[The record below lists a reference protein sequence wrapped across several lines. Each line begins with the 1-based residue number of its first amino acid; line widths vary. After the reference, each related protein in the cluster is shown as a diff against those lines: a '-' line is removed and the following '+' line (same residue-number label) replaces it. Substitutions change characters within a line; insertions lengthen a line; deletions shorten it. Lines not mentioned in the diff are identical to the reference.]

1 MPLSASDRVAI
12 TEVIAR
18 YCHGTDS
25 GDGQS
30 VAEQFTVDG
39 ILEIAGSWQARGR
52 EQIAQIG
59 DYPNKPKHWVSSIV
73 IEGTG
78 STASA
83 TTYYAAVG
91 HGGPLYATGIYE
103 SQLTKQLNGQWKLL
117 HHRYTGDPVL
127 RSRPQTAPKRNPEAL
142 TVEDRLAIMELVA
155 RYNRALSGRDADAA
169 AATFAED
176 GVLEATGQAG
186 LKGRAAVAQM
196 VRALPTEDVHY
207 WTTNFI
213 IDGNTHQANSR
224 AYFASLRGNQVVS
237 TGTYADTVAK
247 IDGEWRFV
255 RRQLS
260 LDSKADARR

>member
-18 YCHGTDS
+18 YCHGTDT

-30 VAEQFTVDG
+30 VADQFTVDG

-52 EQIAQIG
+52 EQIKQVG
-59 DYPNKPKHWVSSIV
+59 DFPNKPKHWVSGIV

-91 HGGPLYATGIYE
+91 NGGPLYSTGIYE

-117 HHRYTGDPVL
+117 HHRYTGDPVV
-127 RSRPQTAPKRNPEAL
+127 RSRPVPASRRNPEAL

-155 RYNRALSGRDADAA
+155 RYNRALSTRDADAA
-169 AATFAED
+169 AAAFAED
-176 GVLEATGQAG
+176 GVLETTGQADVR
-186 LKGRAAVAQM
+186 GRAAVAQT
-196 VRALPTEDVHY
+196 VRALPVEDAHY

-213 IDGNTHQANSR
+213 IEGHTNEAISR
-224 AYFASLRGNQVVS
+224 AYFALLRGNQVAS
-237 TGTYADTVAK
+237 TGQYVDTVTK
-247 IDGEWRFV
+247 IEGEWRIA
-255 RRQLS
+255 RHQLS
-260 LDSKADARR
+260 LDTKAK